1 MSDIRFSVV
10 IPIYNEEDN
19 IAELYRRL
27 TATMSAIQGK
37 ETTESLYEII
47 FVDDGSDDGSWKT
60 VLDFHTKDSRVK
72 GISFLRNFG
81 HHKAIAAGLEHAT
94 GDFVI
99 LMDGDLQDPPEE
111 IPKLLDKIGEGYDII
126 YAIRE
131 TRKDTIIKKISSNLF
146 YKVLRIIA
154 KLDLDPKSGIFRII
168 NRRVVQTLKDLEER
182 SSLIIGLMSWTG
194 FSQIGVPTI
203 REARHAGKT
212 KYNLIKSVILAMD
225 VIATFSYSPMR
236 MAAYMGAIIT
246 LISIGIGLYLPL
258 AKILFG
264 LSPSGIV
271 SIIAAIF
278 FIGGIQLI
286 VMGILGEYIG
296 RIFTE
301 VQKRPIYLIKE
312 KLGINGT
319 TDE

>member
-1 MSDIRFSVV
+1 MSNIQFSIV
-10 IPIYNEEDN
+10 IPIYNEEGN
-19 IAELYRRL
+19 IPELYRRL
-27 TATMSAIQGK
+27 TATVTTIQSREISK
-37 ETTESLYEII
+37 SHYEII

-60 VLDFHTKDSRVK
+60 VQDLHTKDSRVK
-72 GISFLRNFG
+72 GISFPRNFG
-81 HHKAIAAGLEHAT
+81 HHKAIAAGLEHAA
-94 GDFVI
+94 GDYVI

-111 IPKLLDKIGEGYDII
+111 IPKLYNKIREGYDIV

-131 TRKDTIIKKISSNLF
+131 TRKDTITKKFSSSLF

-168 NRRVVQTLKDLEER
+168 NRRVVNALKNLEER

-194 FSQIGVPTI
+194 FSQIGVPTA

-212 KYNLIKSVILAMD
+212 KYNLIKSAILAMD

-236 MAAYMGAIIT
+236 IAAYLGVFIT
-246 LISIGIGLYLPL
+246 LLSSGMGLYMLI
-258 AKILFG
+258 AKIFFG
-264 LSPSGIV
+264 VLTSGIISV
-271 SIIAAIF
+271 IVAVF
-278 FIGGIQLI
+278 FIGGVQLI
-286 VMGILGEYIG
+286 IIGILGEYIG

-319 TDE
+319 TDD